1 MHRPLALLH
10 HLLHHRFRPLLRPR
24 ILRAVGNLR
33 RVFLLSAAG
42 GLLLSG
48 PGALAQDF
56 DETPA
61 EIALPTAVAARPEN
75 VIRIG
80 LLNFESEVS
89 YSNTRDMVQKSVVGY
104 LRRHF
109 PRYEIEAHYYTTP
122 ALIEA
127 IKQGRVEFFLASSG
141 FFVSMRQYGVRDVG
155 TLVSPLFPDPNR
167 VVSGTMFVR
176 SDRASLST
184 LDSIYGLRAVS
195 THPANF
201 MTFQINMGEI
211 ALQGYNPDQFFSSI
225 EFTDNN
231 PQGVVERVF
240 SGQADVG
247 LLRHCMLEA
256 ITAAHP
262 EMAGKFKV
270 INSQNDRP
278 VPCASSTQSYPGW
291 TMAVT
296 PHTSPE
302 IARDLARLLLEM
314 RPEDT
319 PSGYYW
325 SLATDFKSVNNVLK
339 ILRIGPYSYLREWTV
354 KGFIIKIW
362 PYIGFFVGLL
372 IAGLI
377 HLLRVKKLVIRRT
390 QQLSDTMERERL
402 ANERAREIGTRLELM
417 QRVSTITQLSSIFA
431 HELGQPLSAMRYS
444 VRGLQTLFSRL
455 SPEAQ
460 SPAQAKSMASCI
472 DILQKQ
478 LERCAEIINRVRSY
492 AKQNGGRE
500 DAVNLRDLVEQTVQE
515 ISQTRYAPACLRLT
529 LPPYPLVVE
538 GNAVELKLVVLN
550 LIKNAAEEIAETRDN
565 PLLEVGLSYDAD
577 SRKAVLT
584 VENSGRTL
592 TEDDVRRLKAPFNT
606 SKSKGLGLGIM
617 IITSITE
624 AHRAQIDFI
633 PRKNGGLIVR
643 FAIDIREDTERSH
656 IEDAADTE
664 FGDRF

>member
-1 MHRPLALLH
+1 MPQPFA
-10 HLLHHRFRPLLRPR
+10 F
-24 ILRAVGNLR
+24 IS
-33 RVFLLSAAG
+33 RVFADLRTGFLLTAAC
-42 GLLLSG
+42 GLLLFSFGVSAQGSG
-48 PGALAQDF
+48 EKPSG
-56 DETPA
+56 
-61 EIALPTAVAARPEN
+61 IALQSAVAARPEN

-80 LLNFESEVS
+80 LLDFEREVS
-89 YSNTRDMVQKSVVGY
+89 YSNTRDMVQKSIVDY

-109 PRYEIEAHYYTTP
+109 PHYEIQAHYYTTT

-127 IKQGRVEFFLASSG
+127 VKKGEVEFFLASSG

-155 TLVSPLFPDPNR
+155 TLVSDMFPNPNR

-176 SDRASLST
+176 SDRFGLST
-184 LDSIYGLRAVS
+184 LDSIYGLKAVS
-195 THPANF
+195 THPMNF
-201 MTFQINMGEI
+201 MTFQINLGEI
-211 ALQGYNPDQFFSSI
+211 ALHGYNPDHFFSSI

-231 PQGVVERVF
+231 PQGVVERVL

-270 INSQNDRP
+270 INSQHGKP
-278 VPCASSTQSYPGW
+278 VPCASSTQFYPGW

-296 PHTSPE
+296 PHTPPK
-302 IARDLARLLLEM
+302 IARDLAKLLLEM

-319 PSGYYW
+319 PSGYSW
-325 SLATDFKSVNNVLK
+325 SLATDFKRVNN
-339 ILRIGPYSYLREWTV
+339 ILRILRVGPYSYLREWTV
-354 KGFIIKIW
+354 KGFIIKVW

-402 ANERAREIGTRLELM
+402 ANERAQEIGTRLEMM

-500 DAVNLRDLVEQTVQE
+500 DAVNLRELVAQTVQE

-550 LIKNAAEEIAETRDN
+550 LIKNASEEIAETRDN
-565 PLLEVGLSYDAD
+565 PLLDVELSYDSD
-577 SRKAVLT
+577 GRKAVLT
-584 VENSGRTL
+584 VENSGRLL
-592 TEDDVRRLKAPFNT
+592 TNDDVRRLKEPFNT

-624 AHRAQIDFI
+624 AHRAQIDFT

-643 FAIDIREDTERSH
+643 FAMDIREDTERSH

>member
-1 MHRPLALLH
+1 MPQPLA
-10 HLLHHRFRPLLRPR
+10 
-24 ILRAVGNLR
+24 ILR
-33 RVFLLSAAG
+33 RVFADVRTGFLLTAAC
-42 GLLLSG
+42 GLLLFSFGVSAQGSG
-48 PGALAQDF
+48 EKPSG
-56 DETPA
+56 
-61 EIALPTAVAARPEN
+61 IALQSAVAARPEN

-80 LLNFESEVS
+80 LLDFEREVS
-89 YSNTRDMVQKSVVGY
+89 YSNTRDMVQKSIVDY

-109 PRYEIEAHYYTTP
+109 PHYEIQANYYTTT

-127 IKQGRVEFFLASSG
+127 VKKGEVEFFLASSG

-155 TLVSPLFPDPNR
+155 TLVSGMFPNPNR

-176 SDRASLST
+176 SDRSGLST
-184 LDSIYGLRAVS
+184 LDSIYGLKAVS
-195 THPANF
+195 THPMNF
-201 MTFQINMGEI
+201 MTFQINLGEI
-211 ALQGYNPDQFFSSI
+211 ALQGYNPDHFFSSI

-231 PQGVVERVF
+231 PQGVVERVL

-270 INSQNDRP
+270 INSQHDKP
-278 VPCASSTQSYPGW
+278 VPCASSTQFYPGW

-296 PHTSPE
+296 PHTPPQ
-302 IARDLARLLLEM
+302 IARDLAKLLLEM

-319 PSGYYW
+319 PSGYSW
-325 SLATDFKSVNNVLK
+325 SLATDFKRVNN
-339 ILRIGPYSYLREWTV
+339 ILRTLRVGPYSYLREWTI
-354 KGFIIKIW
+354 KGFIIKVW

-402 ANERAREIGTRLELM
+402 ANERAQEIGTRLEMM

-500 DAVNLRDLVEQTVQE
+500 DAVNLRELIEQTVQE

-550 LIKNAAEEIAETRDN
+550 LIKNASEEIAETRDN
-565 PLLEVGLSYDAD
+565 PLLEVELSYDAD
-577 SRKAVLT
+577 GRKAVLT

-592 TEDDVRRLKAPFNT
+592 TEDDVRRLKEPFNT

-624 AHRAQIDFI
+624 AHRAQIDFT

>member
-1 MHRPLALLH
+1 MPQPLA
-10 HLLHHRFRPLLRPR
+10 
-24 ILRAVGNLR
+24 ILR
-33 RVFLLSAAG
+33 RVFAEGRTVFLLTAAC
-42 GLLLSG
+42 GLLLFSFSVS
-48 PGALAQDF
+48 AQDSG
-56 DETPA
+56 EKPSG
-61 EIALPTAVAARPEN
+61 IALQSAVATRPEN

-80 LLNFESEVS
+80 LLDFEREVS
-89 YSNTRDMVQKSVVGY
+89 YSNTRDMVQKSIVDY

-109 PRYEIEAHYYTTP
+109 SHYEIQANYYTTT

-127 IKQGRVEFFLASSG
+127 VKKGEVEFFLASSG

-155 TLVSPLFPDPNR
+155 TLVSGMFPNPNR

-176 SDRASLST
+176 SDRSGLST
-184 LDSIYGLRAVS
+184 LDSIYGLKAVS
-195 THPANF
+195 THPMNF
-201 MTFQINMGEI
+201 MTFQINLGEI
-211 ALQGYNPDQFFSSI
+211 ALQGYNPDHFFSSI

-231 PQGVVERVF
+231 PQGVVERVL

-270 INSQNDRP
+270 INSQHDKP
-278 VPCASSTQSYPGW
+278 VPCASSTQFYPGW

-296 PHTSPE
+296 PHTPPQ
-302 IARDLARLLLEM
+302 IARDLAKLLLEM

-319 PSGYYW
+319 PSGYSW
-325 SLATDFKSVNNVLK
+325 SLATDFKRVNN
-339 ILRIGPYSYLREWTV
+339 ILRTLRVGPYSYLREWTV
-354 KGFIIKIW
+354 KGFIIKVW

-402 ANERAREIGTRLELM
+402 ANERAQEIGTRLEMM

-500 DAVNLRDLVEQTVQE
+500 DAVNLRELVEQTVQE

-550 LIKNAAEEIAETRDN
+550 LIKNASEEIAETRDN
-565 PLLEVGLSYDAD
+565 PLLEVELSYDAD
-577 SRKAVLT
+577 GRKAVLT

-592 TEDDVRRLKAPFNT
+592 TEDDVRRLKEPFNT

-624 AHRAQIDFI
+624 AHRAQIDFT

-643 FAIDIREDTERSH
+643 FAMDIREDTERSH